1 MRKFLIVMYVSIAE
15 CKVIKIS
22 CLLGGFL
29 RIIIIIKLKNAKF
42 AAWIKCSAV
51 ATAPWFI
58 FFENGREFCRKV
70 LLKFYLPHSNLAVR
84 ISSEDTIA
92 IAPALIA
99 VSMPVRP
106 CISISVW
113 GCCFIRCCGTPRPEC
128 GIKQRYI
135 SHTFF
140 ICFYECLCRGVRMSM
155 FFAMETVALFLMPLH
170 QFLYIAEISPYWGWI
185 FLLSI
190 LLSGSGIVAVCLVI
204 NIRCNLVMWPV
215 ERGVSY
221 SLCSVFLKEVCW

>member
-1 MRKFLIVMYVSIAE
+1 MRKFLIVMCVSIAE
-15 CKVIKIS
+15 CKVIKIY
-22 CLLGGFL
+22 CHLGGFL

-58 FFENGREFCRKV
+58 SFENGREFCRKV

-113 GCCFIRCCGTPRPEC
+113 GLL
-128 GIKQRYI
+128 
-135 SHTFF
+135 
-140 ICFYECLCRGVRMSM
+140 FYPLLWYAKTRMWDKTDIHFPHLFYLLLWM
-155 FFAMETVALFLMPLH
+155 FV
-170 QFLYIAEISPYWGWI
+170 
-185 FLLSI
+185 
-190 LLSGSGIVAVCLVI
+190 
-204 NIRCNLVMWPV
+204 
-215 ERGVSY
+215 
-221 SLCSVFLKEVCW
+221 

>member
-58 FFENGREFCRKV
+58 SFENGREFCRKV

-140 ICFYECLCRGVRMSM
+140 ICFYECLCGGVRMSM
-155 FFAMETVALFLMPLH
+155 FFCYGNGCVIPDALTSVSV
-170 QFLYIAEISPYWGWI
+170 YCWNKS
-185 FLLSI
+185 LLGVDIPAKHS
-190 LLSGSGIVAVCLVI
+190 LVWKWY
-204 NIRCNLVMWPV
+204 CC
-215 ERGVSY
+215 GVPCY
-221 SLCSVFLKEVCW
+221 